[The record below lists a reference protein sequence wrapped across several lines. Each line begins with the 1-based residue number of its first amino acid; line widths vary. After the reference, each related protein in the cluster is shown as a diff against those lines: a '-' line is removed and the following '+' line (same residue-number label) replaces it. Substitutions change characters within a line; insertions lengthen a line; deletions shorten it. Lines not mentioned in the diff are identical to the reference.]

1 MISLWLFKMVK
12 HRFVSSSTIYI
23 MKLKTI
29 LISLFVLILI
39 GLIGY
44 RITSNKAEAGKNNNK
59 ADKKPPTMVDA
70 IVLSVKDFA
79 NVISLS
85 GSIEANENVEIRSE
99 VSGIVEQIYFT
110 EGTNVNKG
118 QVLLKVND
126 IELRAQLSQAT
137 TKQNLASENERRAK
151 LLLQKEA
158 ISQEEYDI
166 ASAEFRSLKAQ
177 SQLIQAQIAKT
188 SIRAPFSGRI
198 GLRNISPGTY
208 VTPSTLITKLVS
220 SNQVKISF
228 SIPEK
233 YATGVE
239 NNTIVK
245 ITMPNSSESFSAKI
259 YAIDPEIEIATRTL
273 KVRAIADNPS
283 NKLIAGTFATVEL
296 PLKNIKDAILV
307 PTEAVIPIQNGKV
320 VYIASNGKAKE
331 VKIETLTRTDK
342 DVVVTSGIKAG
353 DTLVVSGV
361 MAIKNDAEIKV
372 KIKESK

>member
-1 MISLWLFKMVK
+1 
-12 HRFVSSSTIYI
+12 

-29 LISLFVLILI
+29 LITLFVLILI

-44 RITSNKAEAGKNNNK
+44 RITTNTAASGNNNNK

-70 IVLSVKDFA
+70 IVLSEKDFS

-188 SIRAPFSGRI
+188 SIRAPFSGKI

-220 SNQVKISF
+220 SNQVKITF

-239 NNTIVK
+239 NNTTVN

-273 KVRAIADNPS
+273 KVRAIADNPA
-283 NKLIAGTFATVEL
+283 NKLIAGTFATVEF
-296 PLKNIKDAILV
+296 PLKNIKNAILV

-320 VYIASNGKAKE
+320 VYIATNGKAKE
-331 VKIETLTRTDK
+331 MKIETLTRTAK

-361 MAIKNDAEIKV
+361 MAIKNDSDIQI

>member
-1 MISLWLFKMVK
+1 
-12 HRFVSSSTIYI
+12 

-29 LISLFVLILI
+29 LITLFVLIII

-44 RITSNKAEAGKNNNK
+44 RITTNTAASGNNNNK

-70 IVLSVKDFA
+70 IVLSEKDFA

-273 KVRAIADNPS
+273 KVRAIADNPA

-296 PLKNIKDAILV
+296 PLKNIKNAILV

-342 DVVVTSGIKAG
+342 DVVVTSGVKAG

-361 MAIKNDAEIKV
+361 MAIKNDSDIQI